1 MICFDDNSRDHEKVN
16 LETRAGLER
25 YADPNE
31 ALEQKIKENNQI
43 RMVIPFCQEKKQRI
57 RKNLAIYL
65 KMIKRMKI
73 VGQLSKKLAKMAL
86 AFTCRPPYSAL
97 KLR

>member
-1 MICFDDNSRDHEKVN
+1 MICFDDNSRDNEKVN

-31 ALEQKIKENNQI
+31 ALEQKIKQNNQI

-57 RKNLAIYL
+57 RKNSCHIFEND
-65 KMIKRMKI
+65 KTDENSWTII
-73 VGQLSKKLAKMAL
+73 
-86 AFTCRPPYSAL
+86 
-97 KLR
+97 